1 MEDQVARAA
10 LAMVQPTTDPVSR
23 REASRFL
30 EEWTMTPDALDVY
43 TKWLASYRQQDN
55 MVSATGADG
64 YQIPMQML
72 CLTMLQ
78 SRLRQEMLPSS
89 STFTNPKS
97 MAALRVELWE
107 YLRQQPGL
115 DRSLIGLCCICNAIT
130 MVRSE
135 GGKGLAEFLANARN
149 NTVGLPPETALRLL
163 GCIPS
168 EMEARQDLT
177 TSQAMEALQLHL
189 EVALDLIGKALSSA
203 DATAGDAYTTSKMI
217 LPACQSLIA
226 WIEIARVSLTQ
237 INTPTCGG
245 SIALLPILIKLL
257 SSSDSN
263 YNNEMTLQTAA
274 RALTAAIG
282 ITSDYGTPT
291 RRAAA
296 AIFWMAISQQGFIVH
311 PLQIATTNE
320 WNDAT
325 HALASLLAAFLVE
338 HAEDIVNQP
347 AGIGLQ
353 ILLEMQLHPS
363 TSVALI
369 PLECWLTVQE
379 IPTAE
384 RHEHWAKP
392 LFKNLVG
399 ILLKRMAYPVNFTNW
414 ENELELVDSSDFSEF
429 RRMVT
434 DVLVS
439 CYYLLR
445 VEMIQML
452 THQVRAATDW
462 RMSEAALFAL
472 AQIAKDVCARCRSH
486 APDGTSI
493 TRDRQATQQELL
505 QLLEQLIAVDTQTM
519 TSQHKYLLGAV
530 VNFFGNY
537 SPAWNSMECP
547 PQAILQLLVYLQSA
561 FVTMPLEAAKAT
573 RAIYVS
579 CLVKTMPNLEDLY
592 SNSSDAVA
600 GSENTSSS
608 TSSFISLILKSVR
621 NSMEAALSTTNEEAM
636 TTVAEGA
643 TRLITKL
650 VNPEMARQAMTTDLI
665 HPVTNRIDAALKVL
679 PQSNIPQE
687 WMSVPVQSATESL
700 ARYLSVIRVASRFC
714 DAPHI
719 PAMGEWMLHLLDPC
733 LKIVQQRTAST
744 PAQQI
749 LLSEWISIH
758 QQILRKT
765 LPQQSMMVTIFTNT
779 IPLIVQA
786 LEQTRDP
793 ATLKYITTAVEVF
806 GGQTMEMDKSFQDLL
821 VHVTTVIT
829 SKNDL
834 CNEMELL
841 QSYFECLHRFTL
853 YCPRALCYNPK
864 LSDIVNIAVASVSA
878 IDAKDSTR
886 AALVFLSQLFG
897 WNSLRLSVQTTSVLQ
912 EAWKSLILK
921 ELILRYGQAL
931 IRACFVG
938 LAGGSQMLWPAYS
951 DCVFAIV
958 QAIMLNEKERLATP
972 TNPADNISPL
982 LNDAL
987 IKQWLFS
994 TMTDGTNTN
1003 TEVSNQIIPIL
1014 LALARNGSKSRP
1026 KAKMLLTDYAK
1037 IRKGEMTVESLI
1049 SYSLP

>member
-1 MEDQVARAA
+1 
-10 LAMVQPTTDPVSR
+10 
-23 REASRFL
+23 
-30 EEWTMTPDALDVY
+30 
-43 TKWLASYRQQDN
+43 
-55 MVSATGADG
+55 
-64 YQIPMQML
+64 
-72 CLTMLQ
+72 
-78 SRLRQEMLPSS
+78 
-89 STFTNPKS
+89 
-97 MAALRVELWE
+97 
-107 YLRQQPGL
+107 
-115 DRSLIGLCCICNAIT
+115 
-130 MVRSE
+130 
-135 GGKGLAEFLANARN
+135 
-149 NTVGLPPETALRLL
+149 
-163 GCIPS
+163 
-168 EMEARQDLT
+168 
-177 TSQAMEALQLHL
+177 
-189 EVALDLIGKALSSA
+189 
-203 DATAGDAYTTSKMI
+203 
-217 LPACQSLIA
+217 
-226 WIEIARVSLTQ
+226 
-237 INTPTCGG
+237 
-245 SIALLPILIKLL
+245 L

>member
-1 MEDQVARAA
+1 MARAA

-55 MVSATGADG
+55 AVSAAGADG

-78 SRLRQEMLPSS
+78 SRLRQEMLQSS
-89 STFTNPKS
+89 STFTNPNS
-97 MAALRVELWE
+97 MAALRLELWE

-115 DRSLIGLCCICNAIT
+115 DRFLIGPCCICNAIT

-149 NTVGLPPETALRLL
+149 NTIGLPPETALRLL
-163 GCIPS
+163 ACIPS
-168 EMEARQDLT
+168 EMDARQDLT
-177 TSQAMEALQLHL
+177 TSQAMEALKFHL

-203 DATAGDAYTTSKMI
+203 GGDAYTTSIMI

-257 SSSDSN
+257 SSSN
-263 YNNEMTLQTAA
+263 TNFNNEMTLQTAA

-296 AIFWMAISQQGFIVH
+296 AAFWMAIPQQGFIVH
-311 PLQIATTNE
+311 PLQVATTNE
-320 WNDAT
+320 WNEAA
-325 HALASLLAAFLVE
+325 HALASLLASFVVE

-353 ILLEMQLHPS
+353 VLLEVQVHPS

-384 RHEHWAKP
+384 RHEHWTKP

-399 ILLKRMAYPVNFTNW
+399 ILLRRMAYPVNFTNW

-472 AQIAKDVCARCRSH
+472 AQIAKDVCTRCRSH

-493 TRDRQATQQELL
+493 ARDRQATQQELL
-505 QLLEQLIAVDTQTM
+505 QLLEQLIAVDTHTM
-519 TSQHKYLLGAV
+519 TSQHKYLLGAM
-530 VNFFGNY
+530 VNFCGNY
-537 SPAWNSMECP
+537 SPAWNSMERP

-579 CLVKTMPNLEDLY
+579 CLVKSMPNLEDLY

-600 GSENTSSS
+600 GNENTSSS

-621 NSMEAALSTTNEEAM
+621 NSMEAALSTSNEEAM

-650 VNPEMARQAMTTDLI
+650 VNPEMSRQAMTTDLI
-665 HPVTNRIDAALKVL
+665 HPVTSRIDAALNSL
-679 PQSNIPQE
+679 PRSNILQE

-700 ARYLSVIRVASRFC
+700 ARYLSVIRVISRFC

-719 PAMGEWMLHLLDPC
+719 PAMGEWMLHLIDPC
-733 LKIVQQRTAST
+733 LKIVHQRTAST

-806 GGQTMEMDKSFQDLL
+806 GAQTMEMDKSFQDLL

-829 SKNDL
+829 SKNNL
-834 CNEMELL
+834 CNETELL

-864 LSDIVNIAVASVSA
+864 LSEIVNIAVGSVSA

-886 AALVFLSQLFG
+886 AALVFLSLLFG
-897 WNSLRLSVQTTSVLQ
+897 WKSLRLSVQTSNVLQ
-912 EAWKSLILK
+912 EAWNSLILK

-982 LNDAL
+982 LNEAS

-1003 TEVSNQIIPIL
+1003 TEISNQIIPIL

-1049 SYSLP
+1049 SYSLQ